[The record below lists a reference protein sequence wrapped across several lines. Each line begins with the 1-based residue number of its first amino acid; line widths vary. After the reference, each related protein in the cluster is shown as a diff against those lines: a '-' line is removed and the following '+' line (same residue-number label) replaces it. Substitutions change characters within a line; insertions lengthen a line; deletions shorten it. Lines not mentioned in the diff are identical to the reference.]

1 MRKYIDKG
9 STWTAWRI
17 LRFNA
22 AFPFVVWLLVLLDYL
37 FWDGCVPGGLATFY
51 LIMLAVL
58 GVPLWLVIPT
68 IRGFIRY
75 GVKNGMFYLLLLGAS
90 LIVNCLVVAGGLYIV
105 DRVQHQ

>member
-1 MRKYIDKG
+1 MIKG
-9 STWTAWRI
+9 STRTVWRI

-51 LIMLAVL
+51 LIMLAVM
-58 GVPLWLVIPT
+58 GVPLWLLVPT
-68 IRGFIRY
+68 IRNFIRH
-75 GVKNGMFYLLLLGAS
+75 GVKSGLFYLMLLASS
-90 LIVNCLVVAGGLYIV
+90 LIVNCLVVAVGLYIV